1 MKKKKKRRITFII
14 FIILLLAFAGG
25 AYYYFV
31 YLGNDVPLVTKEKLN
46 VYDVNS
52 NKRPI
57 AIMID
62 NNVDNDEQ
70 VGLQDANL

>member
-1 MKKKKKRRITFII
+1 MKKKRKRRVVITI
-14 FIILLLAFAGG
+14 FIILLLALAGG
-25 AYYYFV
+25 AYYYFI

-57 AIMID
+57 AVMID
-62 NNVDNDEQ
+62 NNRV
-70 VGLQDANL
+70 VRKPLKRG